1 MEIIKKKLTKFSFLK
16 TKINDFV
23 IADSIIKSPWIEYVL
38 QQFAYSFIRIGVD
51 NANEYEA
58 KEFGEKKKEI
68 FGKINMLKKRF
79 GFS

>member
-1 MEIIKKKLTKFSFLK
+1 MHNGNYKKEIN
-16 TKINDFV
+16 KIFFFEDKDDFV

-58 KEFGEKKKEI
+58 KEYCDNILEG
-68 FGKINMLKKRF
+68 L
-79 GFS
+79 